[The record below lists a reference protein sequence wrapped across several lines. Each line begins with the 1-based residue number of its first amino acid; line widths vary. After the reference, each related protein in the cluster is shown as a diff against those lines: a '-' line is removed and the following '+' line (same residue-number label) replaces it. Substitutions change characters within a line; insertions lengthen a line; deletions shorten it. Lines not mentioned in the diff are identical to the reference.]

1 MIMTLLLVLL
11 LTTIAISMAKLGVR
25 ELVHV
30 DSQAASYDALLEA
43 ESGMDILSIA
53 IQNME
58 PTSPSNTTLPERV
71 GDPLAQQ
78 STLSSAPYV
87 VPRVVR

>member
-1 MIMTLLLVLL
+1 L
-11 LTTIAISMAKLGVR
+11 LTTISISMAQLGVR

-30 DSQAASYDALLEA
+30 DSQAASYDALLAA

-58 PTSPSNTTLPERV
+58 PTSPSNTTLLERV
-71 GDPLAQQ
+71 GDQLAEHPPCPAHRT
-78 STLSSAPYV
+78 SM
-87 VPRVVR
+87 PRVVR